1 MSRRREQVGSRCL
14 FRRLLPRR
22 IPQSRGVRLSR
33 VEDGHGS
40 TSRAVGASITTS
52 ELRSSATAAATGVSI
67 ASILS
72 LVVGAVSN
80 TPPHALQNRFD
91 RWFSKPHS
99 GQTLSRP
106 TNPAWGLPGIA
117 PTGAPHCEQNF
128 LPRLIADPHRGQGRA
143 RVAPAVG
150 RGCSAFKAKPAPNGC
165 DGEGLPESATIST
178 AASQSPSLSCAPSRT
193 RSSSRETAKISS
205 LLGEEPACWTPGLLR
220 DQITWD
226 R

>member
-1 MSRRREQVGSRCL
+1 MAGSSIGAKGGAAAGFTASRTVSDSIGGGGVRRREQTGSRCL

-33 VEDGHGS
+33 VEDGDGS

-52 ELRSSATAAATGVSI
+52 ELRSSATAAATGLSI

-165 DGEGLPESATIST
+165 DGEGLPEGSRHRFDGRLTI
-178 AASQSPSLSCAPSRT
+178 AVA
-193 RSSSRETAKISS
+193 
-205 LLGEEPACWTPGLLR
+205 
-220 DQITWD
+220 
-226 R
+226 